1 MHSLSYPGTSRL
13 STNTPACSGD
23 VDDPVPSPAELW
35 SFFAPLIAGQP
46 VFRTMNAD
54 QDYLKASERPL
65 DDTLPARPAAVLIY
79 SPAGLARTLCLDFDA
94 GQVDSANFDHALS
107 SARSLLT
114 STGLRFVEDVSPSSG
129 RHIYVPLG
137 DSLGATEARELVE
150 ALALRFPSLDPS
162 PHRSARSG
170 CVRTPGSRHKTNGWQ
185 KLVTPLSRALEIFA
199 TPNPADAITRLSAA
213 LHNEIEQLRAAK
225 APTPAQP
232 RRAYPRHSSEESLAL
247 GPVARQIGVDGMSHQ
262 GRYSSPS
269 EARMAVLCS
278 LASSGW
284 DRTDLQN
291 GIEGGKLP
299 GLAELYAR
307 YKHDSTIIRTL
318 DSEWTKAVS
327 FINPTPKPAVSPVR
341 KNDMNAHLTSQGGGS
356 LGGHGLVRESRML
369 LDLFDARIEK
379 VRESIY
385 LKFILRAL
393 LVFAQMTG
401 SQEVAVGCRAIAVAT
416 GLHHAT
422 VARHLRRLVAIDGS
436 PVRLVARGR
445 GLDADRY
452 VVELS
457 AADKDVAMR
466 RGLAKG
472 KIHAVR
478 PVFRALG
485 PVAALVYEAIER
497 RGRAQ
502 VSVIVQATGMSRS
515 AVYASVRE
523 MAELGML
530 RADQHG
536 WKLEYATDLV
546 QLADQLGV
554 LEDVERQINLY
565 RHQRRLWATYLA
577 SIPGNDGYMDPLA
590 EHELLDAEKELF
602 DAAEA
607 LSGELFDSVMSAERF
622 KPELEEYWMP
632 PPESAYWGRTA
643 AA

>member
-23 VDDPVPSPAELW
+23 VDDPEASPDELW

-54 QDYLKASERPL
+54 QNYRKASERPL
-65 DDTLPARPAAVLIY
+65 GDTLPARPAAVLIY

-94 GQVDSANFDHALS
+94 GQVESAEFDQELS
-107 SARSLLT
+107 SVRSLLA
-114 STGLRFVEDVSPSSG
+114 SVGLRFVEDVSPSSG
-129 RHIYVPLG
+129 RHIYVPL
-137 DSLGATEARELVE
+137 DTPLGATDARELVE

-170 CVRTPGSRHKTNGWQ
+170 CIRPPGSRHKTNGWQ
-185 KLVTPLSRALEIFA
+185 QLAMPISRAVEVFA
-199 TPNPADAITRLSAA
+199 SPNPAGAITRLNSAV
-213 LHNEIEQLRAAK
+213 HYEIEQLRVTRS
-225 APTPAQP
+225 PTPSQP
-232 RRAYPRHSSEESLAL
+232 PRTNPQYSPKGSPAL
-247 GPVARQIGVDGMSHQ
+247 GPVARLIGVDGMSHQ
-262 GRYSSPS
+262 GRYNSAS

-284 DRTDLQN
+284 DRTDLHS
-291 GIEGGKLP
+291 GIESGRLP

-307 YKHDSTIIRTL
+307 YKNDSTTNRML

-327 FINPTPKPAVSPVR
+327 FISPTPKPVVPRVR

-356 LGGHGLVRESRML
+356 LGGHGLVRESRVL
-369 LDLFDARIEK
+369 LDLFDTRIEK
-379 VRESIY
+379 VRQSIY

-436 PVRLVARGR
+436 PVRLVGRGR

-457 AADKDVAMR
+457 AADKDVAIR

-497 RGRAQ
+497 RGKAQ

-530 RADQHG
+530 RADEHG

-546 QLADQLGV
+546 QLADQLDV

-565 RHQRRLWATYLA
+565 RRQRRLWATYLA
-577 SIPGNDGYMDPLA
+577 SIPGNDGYMEPLA
-590 EHELLDAEKELF
+590 DYELLDTEKELF
-602 DAAEA
+602 HAAEA

-632 PPESAYWGRTA
+632 PPESAYWGRTVA
-643 AA
+643 A